1 MKEPSGSLDLLL
13 ELLEPLLSGLVTQSG
28 LLREHFCLG
37 LLHFVQFFQLFFTRW
52 HKITSLRLWLILS
65 SFFPS

>member
-1 MKEPSGSLDLLL
+1 MEKPGGSLDLFL
-13 ELLEPLLSGLVTQSG
+13 ELLEPLLSGLVTQSC

-37 LLHFVQFFQLFFTRW
+37 LLHFVQLFQLFFTRW
-52 HKITSLRLWLILS
+52 HKITSLCLWLILS